1 MIRTLRDFIPQT
13 VPLIS
18 DQKCGSAGIIFPV
31 IRILSFQMSTL
42 NLVLTIGCNLL
53 YTGVLIWVLT
63 RMFRSERLMF
73 NA

>member
-1 MIRTLRDFIPQT
+1 MMN
-13 VPLIS
+13 
-18 DQKCGSAGIIFPV
+18 G
-31 IRILSFQMSTL
+31 ILSFQMSTL